1 MLTKITDQR
10 LLSAIIIVF
19 LLIQFALAITGH
31 RQIDSDIH
39 LMAAGQL
46 APDCDHPFS
55 NAIESQNH

>member
-1 MLTKITDQR
+1 MLNKITDQR

-39 LMAAGQL
+39 LMAEAQKAQCTSAFL
-46 APDCDHPFS
+46 TR
-55 NAIESQNH
+55 